1 MCSTC
6 MSDMTV
12 HRNRSGVMLITS
24 CIFFFL
30 GYIVMNGS
38 RWTIPHAT
46 VHERREQFG
55 VQTMELFQSHSINLR
70 CATEEEIFVG
80 IVQTLNKN

>member
-1 MCSTC
+1 
-6 MSDMTV
+6 
-12 HRNRSGVMLITS
+12 
-24 CIFFFL
+24 
-30 GYIVMNGS
+30 MNGS

-80 IVQTLNKN
+80 IVQTLNKNWICLLLQNVHQFTYTC